1 VVMKRDARQMTLAEE
16 AEKEEG
22 AEEEEEEEC
31 GVCLK
36 NTHPDCWV
44 ACDSLHCKCVLHAH
58 CAVRWLSSQ
67 ADPYYHGMSCIY
79 CRKVGSKL
87 MPKGLSLVRNLEAAL
102 LQSAERFLSR
112 LATHITPRS
121 SHEQRIDHYATC
133 IRLYWWLGYTCK
145 WKECKGFKECKE
157 CCVSPICLD

>member
-1 VVMKRDARQMTLAEE
+1 MERDARQMSLAEE
-16 AEKEEG
+16 A
-22 AEEEEEEEC
+22 EEEEEEC

-36 NTHPDCWV
+36 NIHPDCRV

-87 MPKGLSLVRNLEAAL
+87 MLKGLSLVRNLEAAL
-102 LQSAERFLSR
+102 LESAERFLSR
-112 LATHITPRS
+112 LATHITRRS
-121 SHEQRIDHYATC
+121 SEEQRMDHYATC
-133 IRLYWWLGYTCK
+133 IRLYWWLGYTYEGGLNK
-145 WKECKGFKECKE
+145 TTGKTDENPEGYPE
-157 CCVSPICLD
+157 LNT